1 MAPLTREQVTNI
13 GTSLAG
19 NKEARDIVV
28 SAAQDRISR
37 QSETAS
43 SVGGNLAAGITTI
56 NSNNLKPTPVVNPTA
71 LPPNPTNTRINAAT
85 NISEAQAI
93 PPKAP
98 ATSLQDKT
106 QQFLQDQLGDGGR
119 IDTQSVREELRL
131 DEKRQRANDL
141 DNKVIAT
148 KRRYEEQ
155 IEELEKNPEG
165 KLRGNLNQQINKLSQ
180 EANKDLAN
188 LSFQYKIANDDLNGA
203 RETYNARVADMK
215 DFRDY
220 QFQVYNATRDALQN
234 DLTASEKLTLDQNFK
249 IQQDET
255 NFEQQKELADYNAQI
270 ARNNAVFSNS
280 LTTPDAPTVADYDA
294 ALGGNAI
301 AIEKLGYDP
310 RDLPVS
316 GDVSLKVQQTDSK
329 LNRDLESIQALQ
341 DNKQAINLSAGSLK
355 GGFLSSFL
363 ETGTGSVLAENVKA
377 DFLNEVKRMTGE
389 YTLNNLIAKKAE
401 GATFGALSNAE
412 LGIISASASKLNAV
426 LDIDSLTGEIV
437 GISGT
442 ENALKE
448 ALDDFNL
455 KIIDAIDLNNSKLL
469 SRDELSEIN
478 SI

>member
-19 NKEARDIVV
+19 NKGARDIAV
-28 SAAQDRISR
+28 SASQDKISR

-43 SVGGNLAAGITTI
+43 SVGGNLAAGVTTI
-56 NSNNLKPTPVVNPTA
+56 NSNALKPTPVVNPTA

-98 ATSLQDKT
+98 VTSLQDKT

-188 LSFQYKIANDDLNGA
+188 LSFSYKIANDDLNGA

-220 QFQVYNATRDALQN
+220 QFQVYSASRDALQN

-255 NFEQQKELADYNAQI
+255 NFEQQKELVDYNAQLS
-270 ARNNAVFSNS
+270 RSNAVFENS
-280 LTTPDAPTVADYDA
+280 LKTPDKASVADYDA
-294 ALGGNAI
+294 ALEGNAI

-341 DNKQAINLSAGSLK
+341 NNKQAINLSAGSLK

-363 ETGTGSVLAENVKA
+363 ETGTGSVVAENVKA
-377 DFLNEVKRMTGE
+377 DFLNEVKRLTGE
-389 YTLNNLIAKKAE
+389 FTLNNLIAKKAE

-442 ENALKE
+442 EE
-448 ALDDFNL
+448 ALEAALSDFN
-455 KIIDAIDLNNSKLL
+455 KTIINAIDLNNSKLL
-469 SRDELSEIN
+469 TKEELTEIN